1 MGGTPIDTIAGW
13 NGPPGVPPVL
23 NVKPFLGHNFGTA
36 MEAVLEG
43 NYRGRRA
50 AWDHTG
56 TIAKVAQ
63 HFVPMQTQ
71 RTRWTTVNGDAPMN
85 FTYREACIPAFV
97 GMFERDT
104 VTPWTPSQDDMT
116 ATDWIV
122 E

>member
-1 MGGTPIDTIAGW
+1 MATPIDTVAGW
-13 NGPPGVPPVL
+13 NGPPGVPTVL

-36 MEAVLEG
+36 MEAVLDG
-43 NYRGRRA
+43 SYRGRRA

-56 TIAKVAQ
+56 HVALVAQ
-63 HFVPMQTQ
+63 HFVPMQTERQ
-71 RTRWTTVNGDAPMN
+71 RWDVPLLS

-97 GMFERDT
+97 GLFERDT